1 MNITELIEL
10 LTEVAESNPD
20 AEVRLATQ
28 PNWPLA
34 YHVGGVATTDDL
46 VEYELDNE
54 DSPEQ
59 CEEHE
64 EYHCRECLKREL
76 VEDQEGDVVWLV
88 EGGSLYNKPYAP
100 RKAWDAARRH

>member
-10 LTEVAESNPD
+10 LTEVAENNPE

-34 YHVGGVATTDDL
+34 YHLGGVASTQDL
-46 VEYELDNE
+46 VEHELENGE
-54 DSPEQ
+54 PFE
-59 CEEHE
+59 CEEHQ
-64 EYHCRECLKREL
+64 EYHCHECLQREIL
-76 VEDQEGDVVWLV
+76 EDQEGDVVWLV

-100 RKAWDAARRH
+100 RKAWEAARSH